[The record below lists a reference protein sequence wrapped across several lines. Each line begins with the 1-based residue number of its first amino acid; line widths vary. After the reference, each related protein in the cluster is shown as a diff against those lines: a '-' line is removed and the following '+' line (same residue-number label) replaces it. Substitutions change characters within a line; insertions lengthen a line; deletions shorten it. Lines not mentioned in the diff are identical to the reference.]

1 MKEYILSVLGIVIV
15 GVFVDVIVP
24 NGAINKYIKS
34 IYSIFVVAVMLNPLF
49 NLLKNTKDFTIKY
62 QDFEVNVNLL
72 NYIYKTRIA
81 EQEKEL
87 ENTLKEQ
94 GFVNVDIIVNFSIEN
109 DELIYNSCEINLK
122 NLVINEDKQHINK
135 YDFITNLVM
144 ESTNLT
150 EEEIVFNE

>member
-1 MKEYILSVLGIVIV
+1 MKGYILSVLGIVLV
-15 GVFVDVIVP
+15 GIFVDVIVP

-62 QDFEVNVNLL
+62 QDYEVNVNLL
-72 NYIYKTRIA
+72 NYIYKTRIT
-81 EQEKEL
+81 EHEKEL
-87 ENTLKEQ
+87 ENSLKEQ
-94 GFVNVDIIVNFSIEN
+94 GFANVDIILNYSIEN
-109 DELIYNSCEINLK
+109 DELVYNICEINLQ
-122 NLVINEDKQHINK
+122 NLVINADKQHINK
-135 YDFITNLVM
+135 YDFITNLVK